1 MIKESDNESYKESDN
16 ESIEKINKKS
26 KKEFIEDLK
35 EATDLNNKS
44 TTNWYD
50 KNKFNKILTTID
62 SNNFNH
68 KNKIGKFKFNDI
80 NDLINNIKN
89 NTISE
94 AATEKKINELN
105 EIKNVE
111 TKGKRLINSQE
122 KLLSLFGDLKTIF
135 NNSNNSNNNESD
147 SNNENENANENKNE
161 NESDNEQNYQ
171 IEQISNNF
179 KKIDE
184 TKSFKDQID
193 ILKEIPDLND
203 YWYIEYYEDN
213 KDINLK
219 LFKLKF
225 ANILND
231 ADDNLFLKIFDLS
244 SVKLVSKLIN
254 TTSKEDNQMLIDL
267 IETKIKFLNKSIV
280 NM

>member
-1 MIKESDNESYKESDN
+1 MIDESDN
-16 ESIEKINKKS
+16 ESINNKSIDKSIIESDHESINESINESDNKSIEKINKES

-80 NDLINNIKN
+80 NNLINNIKN

-94 AATEKKINELN
+94 ADTKKKINELN
-105 EIKNVE
+105 EIKKAE
-111 TKGKRLINSQE
+111 IKGKRLIKNQE
-122 KLLSLFGDLKTIF
+122 KLLSLFDDLKTIF
-135 NNSNNSNNNESD
+135 NNNNNSNNNESD
-147 SNNENENANENKNE
+147 SNNKNENENVSENENENEDENENE
-161 NESDNEQNYQ
+161 NESDDGQYYLEQ
-171 IEQISNNF
+171 IENNF
-179 KKIDE
+179 KKIDK

-193 ILKEIPDLND
+193 KLKKIPDLND

-213 KDINLK
+213 KD
-219 LFKLKF
+219 
-225 ANILND
+225 
-231 ADDNLFLKIFDLS
+231 
-244 SVKLVSKLIN
+244 
-254 TTSKEDNQMLIDL
+254 
-267 IETKIKFLNKSIV
+267 
-280 NM
+280 